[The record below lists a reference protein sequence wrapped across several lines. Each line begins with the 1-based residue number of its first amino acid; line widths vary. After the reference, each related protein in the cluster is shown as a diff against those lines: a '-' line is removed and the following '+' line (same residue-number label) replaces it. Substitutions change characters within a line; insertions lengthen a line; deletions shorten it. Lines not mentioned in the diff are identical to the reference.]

1 MSESTLA
8 AAAPLELPRLV
19 MRRAAWVALAALLI
33 ALALG
38 LWRSAADIDEETR
51 GAMAVTA
58 ALTGIIYSAR
68 GDDETLRLTL
78 LRLQEQGALRHVR
91 LTLRDA
97 KSRIVFDSAAAPV
110 DQDAAPARWAWL
122 DRLWL
127 DKAALAPQRI
137 SLTRPSGAPWT
148 LLVSPARDSERHEAM
163 LGLVQMLAMVAV
175 GSAAML
181 AVMAWNMRRAFAP
194 LRSLVDAIEGLRVG
208 GSAETTAVLA
218 ARMPIRELQSIAEA
232 VQGLQQ
238 ALHGEATQRRV
249 LSQQLLTLQED
260 ERQRLARELH
270 DEFGQQLT
278 GLRVDAAWLAQRLAH
293 EPRQQEVAQAIAE
306 RCGAV
311 QQDIRSLL
319 TRLQPLAPSAGA
331 GAESAAH
338 MAELLAALM
347 GGWSRSATQSCSF
360 ELRMVTRHADG
371 RAAPWPRTDDD
382 AALPRDLV
390 LAIYRISQEAL
401 TNVARHARATRA
413 MLSLVLHRDVGGR
426 ARAIDWEL
434 RDDGVGLPD
443 PPQALQR
450 GTGLASLKERVWA
463 LGAELEFSAA
473 WPDADPPG
481 LQLAARF
488 VIGGGA

>member
-1 MSESTLA
+1 MSDSTLA

-19 MRRAAWVALAALLI
+19 MRRAAWVALGALLI

-38 LWRSAADIDEETR
+38 LWRSVADIDEETR

-68 GDDETLRLTL
+68 SDDATLQLTL
-78 LRLQEQGALRHVR
+78 LRLHEQGALRHVR

-97 KSRIVFDSAAAPV
+97 QSRVVFDSAAVPPG
-110 DQDAAPARWAWL
+110 QDVAPARWAWL

-127 DKAALAPQRI
+127 DEAVSAPQRI
-137 SLTRPSGAPWT
+137 SLTRPSGAQWT
-148 LLVSPARDSERHEAM
+148 LLVSPARDSERREAM
-163 LGLVQMLAMVAV
+163 LGLLQMLVMVAV

-194 LRSLVDAIEGLRVG
+194 LRGLVDAIEGLRG
-208 GSAETTAVLA
+208 GAETKAALA

-278 GLRVDAAWLAQRLAH
+278 GLRADAAWLAQRLAH
-293 EPRQQEVAQAIAE
+293 EPQQQQVAQAIAE

-319 TRLQPLAPSAGA
+319 TRLQPLGPSS
-331 GAESAAH
+331 GAESAAR

-347 GGWSRSATQSCSF
+347 GGWSRSATQSCTF
-360 ELRMVTRHADG
+360 ELRMVTRYADG
-371 RAAPWPRTDDD
+371 RAAPWPRSDDD
-382 AALPRDLV
+382 VALPRELV

-413 MLSLVLHRDVGGR
+413 MLSLVLQREADSR
-426 ARAIDWEL
+426 ACAIEWEL
-434 RDDGVGLPD
+434 RDDGIGLAD
-443 PPQALQR
+443 PAQALQR
-450 GTGLASLKERVWA
+450 GTGLASLKERAWA
-463 LGAELEFSAA
+463 QGAELEFSAA
-473 WPDADPPG
+473 WPAADPPG
-481 LQLAARF
+481 LRLAARF
-488 VIGGGA
+488 VIGGAP